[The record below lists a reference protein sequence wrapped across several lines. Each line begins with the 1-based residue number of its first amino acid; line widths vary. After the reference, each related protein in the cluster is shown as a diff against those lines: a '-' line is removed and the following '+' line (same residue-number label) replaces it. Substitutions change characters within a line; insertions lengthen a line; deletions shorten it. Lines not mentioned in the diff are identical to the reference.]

1 MSLLGGIEAGGTKFV
16 CVVGTGP
23 DDIRARTRFATT
35 TPTETLEQAIAFF
48 KQQPEPITAVG
59 IGSFGPVD
67 LNPASPTY
75 GWITSTPKPG
85 WRQTDVRG
93 AVQHALGVPVGFDTD
108 VNAAVLAE
116 HRWGAAR
123 DIDTA
128 LYVTV
133 GTGIG
138 GGVLVR
144 GRPVHGVM
152 HPEIGHIL
160 VRRDPQSDP
169 FPGICPFHGDCLEGL
184 ACGPAMA
191 ARWGKPAHGL
201 PDDHPAWALEAHYLA
216 QGLVTCIYALAPE
229 RILLGGGVMQQ
240 AHLFQRIRV
249 EVKSLLNGYLAV
261 PEVEEQI
268 KTYIVPPGLCGDAG
282 VLGALALAHEAMS
295 GGPSPAAI
303 SRE

>member
-35 TPTETLEQAIAFF
+35 TPAETLEQTITFF
-48 KQQPEPITAVG
+48 KQQPEPVTAIG

-85 WRQTDVRG
+85 WRHTDILG
-93 AVQHALGVPVGFDTD
+93 AIGHALNVPVAFDTD
-108 VNAAVLAE
+108 VNAAVVGE

-123 DIDTA
+123 DIDNA
-128 LYVTV
+128 LYLTV

-144 GRPVHGVM
+144 GQPVHGMM

-160 VRRDPQSDP
+160 VRRDPQADP

-184 ACGPAMA
+184 ACGPAMES
-191 ARWGKPAHGL
+191 RWGVVAHSL
-201 PDDHPAWALEAHYLA
+201 PEDHPAWSLEAGYLA
-216 QGLVTCIYALAPE
+216 QGLVACIYALAPE
-229 RILLGGGVMQQ
+229 RIVLGGGVMQQ

-249 EVKSLLNGYLAV
+249 EVKSLLNGYLVV
-261 PEVEEQI
+261 PEVQEQI
-268 KTYIVPPGLCGDAG
+268 DRYIVPPGLGGEAG
-282 VLGALALAHEAMS
+282 VLGALALAHGLMS
-295 GGPSPAAI
+295 ATPPSDAVSPA
-303 SRE
+303 